1 MYPLPDLG
9 KNRTTFKRNAISLLL
24 GMAALQAGSAYAQET
39 LTLPVP
45 AQAAGPVC
53 APVQETGAPAVT
65 VKRTFFE
72 DFDTL
77 DLSSKWTP
85 HYDGGYD
92 WNTKT
97 WLGYDWVVKRTLP
110 GVHEQEIYVDPNYR
124 GKSSKPLNINPFKVQ
139 NSILSITAN
148 RIAPEFREALAGFE
162 FTSGLLTTRKSFTQK
177 WGYFETRAKVPAGP
191 NLVPAFWLLA
201 DDRSYPQELDVME
214 APGHAP
220 DKDKIIQTIHW
231 VDADKQKKASGCR
244 TLFPSFEKD
253 FHYYGA
259 LWTPER
265 IIYYLDRKPVGQI
278 QTPPSFIYPMYMLV
292 NLAVGGAWVGDAGPD
307 RPMPVNFDVD
317 NVSAY
322 TMSSSISCTKAS
334 NGVLQCQGK

>member
-97 WLGYDWVVKRTLP
+97 WLGYD
-110 GVHEQEIYVDPNYR
+110 
-124 GKSSKPLNINPFKVQ
+124 
-139 NSILSITAN
+139 
-148 RIAPEFREALAGFE
+148 
-162 FTSGLLTTRKSFTQK
+162 
-177 WGYFETRAKVPAGP
+177 
-191 NLVPAFWLLA
+191 
-201 DDRSYPQELDVME
+201 
-214 APGHAP
+214 
-220 DKDKIIQTIHW
+220 
-231 VDADKQKKASGCR
+231 
-244 TLFPSFEKD
+244 
-253 FHYYGA
+253 
-259 LWTPER
+259 
-265 IIYYLDRKPVGQI
+265 
-278 QTPPSFIYPMYMLV
+278 
-292 NLAVGGAWVGDAGPD
+292 
-307 RPMPVNFDVD
+307 
-317 NVSAY
+317 
-322 TMSSSISCTKAS
+322 
-334 NGVLQCQGK
+334 